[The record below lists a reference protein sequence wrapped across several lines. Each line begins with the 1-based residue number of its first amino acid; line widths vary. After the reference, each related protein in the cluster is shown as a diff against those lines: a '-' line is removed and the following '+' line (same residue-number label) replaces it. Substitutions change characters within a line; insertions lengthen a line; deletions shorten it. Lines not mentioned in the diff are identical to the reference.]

1 MTAPAASRTVFSV
14 ASRAKF
20 TRALSVLVVGT
31 LVLAGCHSDSA
42 ARATTF
48 ELHDAWVRAAPD
60 SGSTTA
66 AYIRFVNGSRD
77 TVVVSHFESD
87 DARVVELHQSS
98 TDSSGTSHMA
108 MKDALVIA
116 PNHNLV
122 MKPGGYHLMLIGT
135 TRSLPAGKL
144 VRIVMY
150 LSNGSIVST
159 TARVR
164 L

>member
-1 MTAPAASRTVFSV
+1 MTTPAAVRTIPSRT
-14 ASRAKF
+14 SRATI
-20 TRALSVLVVGT
+20 TRALVLLALGT
-31 LVLAGCHSDSA
+31 LVLGGCNRGSA

-66 AYIRFVNGSRD
+66 AYIRFVNGSPD

-87 DARVVELHQSS
+87 DARLVELHRSS
-98 TDSSGTSHMA
+98 VDSSGAAHMA
-108 MKDALVIA
+108 MQDALVIA

-159 TARVR
+159 SARVR